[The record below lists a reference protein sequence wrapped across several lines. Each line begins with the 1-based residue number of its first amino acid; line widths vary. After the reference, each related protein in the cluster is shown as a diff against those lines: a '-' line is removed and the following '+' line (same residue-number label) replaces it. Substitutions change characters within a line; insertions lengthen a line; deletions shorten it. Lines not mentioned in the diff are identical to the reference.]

1 MSEATVYET
10 LVAIF
15 RDELTIE
22 PARVHP
28 DASLIG
34 DLGFDSVAFAIGLVS
49 IEEKLG
55 LTLEQDQLILCQ
67 TVGDIVR
74 LIENA
79 REDAA
84 VSGAGVAA
92 G

>member
-1 MSEATVYET
+1 MSGTTNYET

-15 RDELTIE
+15 REELAID
-22 PARVHP
+22 PSRVHP
-28 DASLIG
+28 EASLIA

-55 LTLEQDQLILCQ
+55 LTLEQDELIVCK
-67 TVGDIVR
+67 TVGDITR
-74 LIENA
+74 LIEIA
-79 REDAA
+79 RNHAET
-84 VSGAGVAA
+84 SGAGVSV

>member
-1 MSEATVYET
+1 MSEATVHET

-15 RDELTIE
+15 RDELTID

-28 DASLIG
+28 EASLIA

-55 LTLEQDQLILCQ
+55 LTLEQDELILCQ

-79 REDAA
+79 RERATAPAADA
-84 VSGAGVAA
+84 VAG
-92 G
+92 